1 MLKEHLLL
9 CLGWILFC
17 FLHSFLA
24 DHSLKKKL
32 LQRRPHLFTYYRLF
46 YTLFAFATFAAVV
59 GYQVFLDS
67 PLLYTPNNLLNIA
80 GWIVAGLGVAI
91 MFICIKKYFLSLSG
105 VKSLFANAPVAN
117 ELRIDGVHRFVRH
130 PLYLGTFLAIWGAWI
145 IYPFL
150 SLLLSNLIIT
160 GYTLAGIVLEERKL
174 VMEFGQDYLDY
185 KKRVP
190 TLLPRLKQQNPE

>member
-9 CLGWILFC
+9 CLGWILFSV
-17 FLHSFLA
+17 LHSFLA
-24 DHSLKKKL
+24 DHTLKKKL
-32 LQRRPHLFTYYRLF
+32 SQSSPRFFTYYRLF

-67 PLLYTPNNLLNIA
+67 PLLYTSNVFLEIA
-80 GWIVAGLGVAI
+80 GWIVAGTGVVI

-105 VKSLFANAPVAN
+105 LKSLFANAVVAN
-117 ELRIDGVHRFVRH
+117 ELRIDGIHRYVRH

-145 IYPFL
+145 VYPFL
-150 SLLLSNLIIT
+150 SLLLSNVIIT

-174 VMEFGQDYLDY
+174 VIEFGNDYLDY

-190 TLLPRLKQQNPE
+190 TLLPRIKRPDSV

>member
-9 CLGWILFC
+9 CLGWIVFSV
-17 FLHSFLA
+17 LHSLLA
-24 DHSLKKKL
+24 DHDLKKKL
-32 LQRRPHLFTYYRLF
+32 SQRSPRLFTYYRLF
-46 YTLFAFATFAAVV
+46 YTVFAFATFAAVV

-67 PLLYTPNNLLNIA
+67 PLLYTGNRILDIA
-80 GWIVAGLGVAI
+80 GWLVAGAGVAI
-91 MFICIKKYFLSLSG
+91 MLICIKKYFLSLSG
-105 VKSLFANAPVAN
+105 LKSLFANAVVAN
-117 ELRIDGVHRFVRH
+117 ELRIDGIHRYVRH

-145 IYPFL
+145 VYPFL

-174 VMEFGQDYLDY
+174 VLEFGKDYLDY

-190 TLLPRLKQQNPE
+190 PLLPRFRR